1 MKLEWFLW
9 EEHFNVTEILCFLT
23 FTYTQIYLQKQFCWQ
38 YFDFS
43 SCETNNSS
51 YVSCLVKCQQ
61 MWKSGCPNIWN
72 QRGSDQTVSRCHCI
86 ETYSYHKACT
96 VLLLPKRPQSPKSD
110 PSTSLYTHTF
120 VFSPRTPEITQQ
132 APTSTN
138 ARLLTK
144 NNAVEINAP
153 LCE

>member
-1 MKLEWFLW
+1 MVSSILRLDETWMISVRGTLQCDRNLVLLNIHIHTDLSTKTPFFFFL
-9 EEHFNVTEILCFLT
+9 F
-23 FTYTQIYLQKQFCWQ
+23 FCWQ

-72 QRGSDQTVSRCHCI
+72 SEGSDQTVSRCHCI

-96 VLLLPKRPQSPKSD
+96 VLLLPKRPTISKIWSKHKFI
-110 PSTSLYTHTF
+110 YTYLCF
-120 VFSPRTPEITQQ
+120 
-132 APTSTN
+132 
-138 ARLLTK
+138 LTK
-144 NNAVEINAP
+144 NTRNNSTGSN
-153 LCE
+153 